1 MRPVVLGWN
10 VNIDIGQLL
19 KQYNEANGLG
29 SIEIYRKTNE
39 VRASDE
45 HNPLT
50 TSPGA
55 GWGVRFADVLEP
67 CSPLAARRKTTT
79 MCRGWCS
86 RGALCSSSGA
96 SLCPFLGTVVRWWS
110 S

>member
-1 MRPVVLGWN
+1 MKFSLKSEQHAPGCFRLECEYRHRPALE
-10 VNIDIGQLL
+10 
-19 KQYNEANGLG
+19 YNEANGLG

-86 RGALCSSSGA
+86 RGAL
-96 SLCPFLGTVVRWWS
+96 
-110 S
+110 